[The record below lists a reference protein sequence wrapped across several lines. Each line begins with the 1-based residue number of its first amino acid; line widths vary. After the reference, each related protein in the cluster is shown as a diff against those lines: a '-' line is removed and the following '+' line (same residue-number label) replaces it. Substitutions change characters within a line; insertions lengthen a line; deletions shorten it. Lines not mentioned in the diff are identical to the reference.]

1 VAKNTKTQEKAERER
16 LRAYRER
23 QQAHGAQEAR
33 RKRDNRMWLS
43 IGVPIVALAIGAQ
56 VLFTYVAPYS
66 PTPSA
71 SGTPGAPTN
80 FLPDKSASE
89 DRVWTGELVINGIP
103 LGIELD
109 GKAAP
114 QAVASTIYLAGK
126 GFYDFATCHRLTTE
140 AYFVLQCGDPN
151 GDGTGGPGY
160 YYGPVE
166 NDPADGVYPAGTLAM
181 ARRSG
186 DGNSIGSQFF
196 IVYKESTFPAEPG
209 IGGYSVIGR
218 ITSGLPELEAAVI
231 SGGVEGGST
240 DGRPAIVTVIGSI
253 KLQ

>member
-1 VAKNTKTQEKAERER
+1 MAKNTKSQQKAERER

-23 QQAHGAQEAR
+23 QKAHGAQESR
-33 RKRDNRMWLS
+33 RKRDNRLWLS
-43 IGVPIVALAIGAQ
+43 IGIPIVALAIGAQ
-56 VLFTYVAPYS
+56 ALFTVVAPYAPDPLS
-66 PTPSA
+66 

-80 FLPDKSASE
+80 FLPDKSAAE
-89 DRVWTGELVINGIP
+89 DRIWTGELVINEIP
-103 LGIELD
+103 LGVELN
-109 GKAAP
+109 GILAP
-114 QAVASTIYLAGK
+114 QAVASTIYLANK

-166 NDPADGVYPAGTLAM
+166 NSPADEIYPAGTLAM
-181 ARRSG
+181 ARRGG

-240 DGRPAIVTVIGSI
+240 DGRPAIVTVIGSF